1 MHCGDL
7 EYATTVRADEACPAI
22 VRPRNRGPASG
33 GERRRGR
40 NRRAAGPDPESQ
52 GRAARPKSRESIP
65 NCQLVDSR
73 ERGPGRPCAP
83 SPSVQVANQAYNS
96 QQSMRQSVTALCSQP
111 VQGRGRGRKSARIAY
126 QTNSV
131 PIENYF
137 SPKRTTEACG
147 ALDYAH
153 QPRRVN

>member
-1 MHCGDL
+1 VHCGDL

-83 SPSVQVANQAYNS
+83 SPSVQV
-96 QQSMRQSVTALCSQP
+96 
-111 VQGRGRGRKSARIAY
+111 
-126 QTNSV
+126 
-131 PIENYF
+131 
-137 SPKRTTEACG
+137 
-147 ALDYAH
+147 
-153 QPRRVN
+153 